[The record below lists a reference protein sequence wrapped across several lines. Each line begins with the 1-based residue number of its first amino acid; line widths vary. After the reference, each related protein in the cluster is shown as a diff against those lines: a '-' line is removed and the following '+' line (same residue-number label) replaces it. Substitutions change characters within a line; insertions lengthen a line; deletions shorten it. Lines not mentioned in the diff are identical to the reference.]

1 MNRFFRICFLCVAG
15 VSLFFLGMWF
25 SSYLF
30 YKNQLEIYEE
40 TPVRIENTKV
50 SSELPSES
58 PMVETGAYATVD
70 LNTEFIIIKEN
81 LVTGEVSEIT
91 EELPSQFVGKSR
103 TDLEEYYEDYAL
115 SPVLKDREEGFVSA
129 SVESYSPQKLVVK
142 KIYEPLQLEEKF
154 YLKAEENYVVVYYGD
169 NSTVYMYT
177 SIRLDSLPEETKAEI
192 EAVKE
197 VESYESLYSFLESH
211 TS

>member
-30 YKNQLEIYEE
+30 YKNELKLYETYPMQKEINDYSMEY
-40 TPVRIENTKV
+40 
-50 SSELPSES
+50 SSEYE
-58 PMVETGAYATVD
+58 MVETTTNATVD
-70 LNTEFIIIKEN
+70 MNTEFVVIKEN
-81 LVTGEVSEIT
+81 LVTGDVNEIA
-91 EELPSQFVGKSR
+91 EELPSQFVGMDR
-103 TDLEEYYEDYAL
+103 ADLEEFFKDYAK
-115 SPVLKDREEGFVSA
+115 SPVLKDREEGFISA

-142 KIYEPLQLEEKF
+142 KVYEPLQLEEKF

-177 SIRLDSLPEETKAEI
+177 NIRVDSLPEQTREEI
-192 EAVKE
+192 EHVKE
-197 VESYESLYSFLESH
+197 IDTYDSLYSFLESY

>member
-30 YKNQLEIYEE
+30 YKNEIKTYETGPSVE
-40 TPVRIENTKV
+40 ENKEIATEEY
-50 SSELPSES
+50 SDN
-58 PMVETGAYATVD
+58 PMVEATVSATVD
-70 LNTEFIIIKEN
+70 MNTEFIIIKEN

-103 TDLEEYYEDYAL
+103 TALEEYYEDYAL

-142 KIYEPLQLEEKF
+142 KVYEPLQLEEKF

-177 SIRLDSLPEETKAEI
+177 SIRVDSLPEETKAEI
-192 EAVKE
+192 ENIKE
-197 VESYESLYSFLESH
+197 IDSYDSLYSFLESH

>member
-15 VSLFFLGMWF
+15 ASLFFLGMWF

-30 YKNQLEIYEE
+30 YKNEIKTYETGPSVE
-40 TPVRIENTKV
+40 ENKEIATEEY
-50 SSELPSES
+50 SDN
-58 PMVETGAYATVD
+58 PMVEATVSATVD
-70 LNTEFIIIKEN
+70 MNTEFIIIKEN
-81 LVTGEVSEIT
+81 LVTGDISEIT
-91 EELPSQFVGKSR
+91 EELPSQFVGMSR
-103 TDLEEYYEDYAL
+103 RALEEYYEDYAL

-142 KIYEPLQLEEKF
+142 KVYEPLQLEEKF

-177 SIRLDSLPEETKAEI
+177 SIRVDSLPEETKAEI
-192 EAVKE
+192 ENIKE
-197 VESYESLYSFLESH
+197 IDSYDSLYSFLESH

>member
-30 YKNQLEIYEE
+30 YKNELKLYETYPMQE
-40 TPVRIENTKV
+40 ENNNYSTEY
-50 SSELPSES
+50 SSERET
-58 PMVETGAYATVD
+58 VETTTNATVD
-70 LNTEFIIIKEN
+70 MNTEFIVIKEN
-81 LVTGEVSEIT
+81 LVTGDINEIT
-91 EELPSQFVGKSR
+91 EELPSQFVGMDR
-103 TDLEEYYEDYAL
+103 ADLEEFYEDYAK
-115 SPVLKDREEGFVSA
+115 SPVLKDREEGFISA

-177 SIRLDSLPEETKAEI
+177 NIRVDSLPEQTREEI
-192 EAVKE
+192 EKVKE
-197 VESYESLYSFLESH
+197 IDTYDSLYSFLESY

>member
-15 VSLFFLGMWF
+15 ACLFMLGMWF

-30 YKNQLEIYEE
+30 YKNEYFINEAPIIQTEISEISTEE
-40 TPVRIENTKV
+40 TEPY
-50 SSELPSES
+50 
-58 PMVETGAYATVD
+58 VETTVNSSLD
-70 LNTEFIIIKEN
+70 LNTEFVVIKEN
-81 LVTGEVSEIT
+81 LVTGETEELV
-91 EELPSQFVGKSR
+91 EELPSQFVGMSR
-103 TDLEEYYEDYAL
+103 SALEEYYEDYAK
-115 SPVLKDREEGFVSA
+115 SPVLKDREAGFVSA
-129 SVESYSPQKLVVK
+129 SVESYSAEKLVVK

-169 NSTVYMYT
+169 NSTVYTYT
-177 SIRLDSLPEETKAEI
+177 NIRLDSLPEETRKEI

-197 VESYESLYSFLESH
+197 IETYESLYSFLESH